1 VFAAA
6 SGHEAVVRL
15 LLEWNDVGPKF
26 SGALTFATE
35 RKHETVVRLLREY
48 KERLSGD
55 ILSLNVHR

>member
-6 SGHEAVVRL
+6 SGHEAVARL
-15 LLEWNDVGPKF
+15 LLEWNDVGPEF
-26 SGALTFATE
+26 SEALTFATE